1 MSATSP
7 EPVLRVRHDSWT
19 RLLYL
24 QLGAFAFF
32 LYAFSPS
39 INLLK
44 DDLHLS
50 ASVAGLHST
59 CYAIGVTGGSMSAP
73 WYIRRMGGSRPALWW
88 ALVGLSLSVGLFC
101 AVPALP
107 VTLPA
112 AAICG
117 VFGALMCIAVPSALS
132 RAHGPEFGPAAITEA
147 NAVAA
152 IVGVAAPLAVGG
164 AAAAGLGWR
173 TALLLVAP
181 LSGLLYVALG
191 RVREPDWLAAEAGAE
206 PVSVGEAV
214 EAYGL
219 GSVAELEPVDA
230 AVARSGSGEGGREA
244 AAEQVDAGSRAKA
257 ELPMSE
263 VAADL
268 SAVGGDSRELAA
280 SRVAADALVSGG
292 GREHPIP
299 APRTAP
305 ESEPP
310 PSAPQATFRS
320 LPRRFW
326 LNQVAGVCAGAIEFC
341 LTLWCA
347 TLLQNR
353 AHLSAGVAA
362 TGVTAVVAGMAVG
375 RAAGGR
381 LALRV
386 PIDRLI
392 LAAFGTNLVGFALF
406 WATSNPVLMFGGL
419 AVAGL
424 GVSLQYPLI
433 SARGIEMSG
442 GHAELAG
449 AVNMF
454 GSGLAAGTAPFVLG
468 FLSDRVGIHTAYL
481 LLPGF
486 ILAAVAAVVVSGRR
500 GVAPGTISA

>member
-1 MSATSP
+1 MSATPSETVP
-7 EPVLRVRHDSWT
+7 RVRHDSWT

-39 INLLK
+39 IDLLK

-50 ASVAGLHST
+50 AGVAGLHST
-59 CYAIGVTGGSMSAP
+59 CYAAGVTLGSSVAP
-73 WYIRRMGGSRPALWW
+73 WYIRRAGGSRPALWW
-88 ALVGLSLSVGLFC
+88 GLVGLSLSVGLFC

-117 VFGALMCIAVPSALS
+117 IFGSLLCIAVPAALS

-152 IVGVAAPLAVGG
+152 FVGVAAPLAVGG

-173 TALLLVAP
+173 VALLSFAP
-181 LSGLLYVALG
+181 LSALLYVALG
-191 RVREPDWLAAEAGAE
+191 RVREPELPTAEALVPA
-206 PVSVGEAV
+206 VVAGEGV
-214 EAYGL
+214 EAFGL
-219 GSVAELEPVDA
+219 GMIDTGAVDGEPDEPA
-230 AVARSGSGEGGREA
+230 LGSGAGRGLVPA
-244 AAEQVDAGSRAKA
+244 AAQAECGVGVKA
-257 ELPMSE
+257 S
-263 VAADL
+263 ADL
-268 SAVGGDSRELAA
+268 SAAA
-280 SRVAADALVSGG
+280 MV
-292 GREHPIP
+292 P
-299 APRTAP
+299 APRTAADVDGLTVASASCESAFEP
-305 ESEPP
+305 EERSVSASEQSI
-310 PSAPQATFRS
+310 SARESRPASSGSVRD
-320 LPRRFW
+320 LPRLFW
-326 LNQVAGVCAGAIEFC
+326 INQVAGVCAGAIEFC

-347 TLLQNR
+347 TLLRDR

-362 TGVTAVVAGMAVG
+362 TGVTAVVAGMAIG
-375 RAAGGR
+375 RTVGGR

-386 PIDRLI
+386 PIDVLI
-392 LAAFGTNLVGFALF
+392 LGAFATNLVGFALF
-406 WATSNPVLMFGGL
+406 WATPNAVLMFGGL

-424 GVSLQYPLI
+424 GVSLQYPLLA
-433 SARGIEMSG
+433 ARGIEMAG
-442 GHAELAG
+442 GQAELAG

-454 GSGLAAGTAPFVLG
+454 GGGIAVATAPFALG

-486 ILAAVAAVVVSGRR
+486 IVVAAAAVLASRPRATSGF
-500 GVAPGTISA
+500 

>member
-1 MSATSP
+1 MSATP
-7 EPVLRVRHDSWT
+7 TEPVLRVRHDSWT

-39 INLLK
+39 IDLLK

-50 ASVAGLHST
+50 AGVAGLHST
-59 CYAIGVTGGSMSAP
+59 CYAAGVTVGSLSAP

-88 ALVGLSLSVGLFC
+88 GLVGLSLSVGLFC
-101 AVPALP
+101 AVPSLS

-112 AAICG
+112 AVICG
-117 VFGALMCIAVPSALS
+117 VFGSLLCIAVPAALS
-132 RAHGPEFGPAAITEA
+132 RAHGPQTGPAAITEA

-152 IVGVAAPLAVGG
+152 FVGIAAPLAVGG
-164 AAAAGLGWR
+164 AAAAGIGWR
-173 TALLLVAP
+173 TALLSVAP
-181 LSGLLYVALG
+181 LCALLYVALG
-191 RVREPDWLAAEAGAE
+191 RVREPAWVAVETG
-206 PVSVGEAV
+206 PVAVGEAV

-219 GSVAELEPVDA
+219 GMVDTVGTSAETGGSDEWEPA
-230 AVARSGSGEGGREA
+230 ECGARRLGAQDLADIGTERLGARA
-244 AAEQVDAGSRAKA
+244 QV
-257 ELPMSE
+257 
-263 VAADL
+263 VAANTSL
-268 SAVGGDSRELAA
+268 
-280 SRVAADALVSGG
+280 
-292 GREHPIP
+292 GRATIP
-299 APRTAP
+299 APR
-305 ESEPP
+305 S
-310 PSAPQATFRS
+310 PSDQPAAAATFRD

-326 LNQVAGVCAGAIEFC
+326 INQVAGVCAGAIEFC

-347 TLLQNR
+347 TLLRDR

-375 RAAGGR
+375 RAVGGR

-392 LAAFGTNLVGFALF
+392 FAAFGTNLLGFALF
-406 WATSNPVLMFGGL
+406 WATPNPVIMFGGL

-424 GVSLQYPLI
+424 GVSLQYPLLA
-433 SARGIEMSG
+433 ARGIEMAG
-442 GHAELAG
+442 GQAELAG

-454 GSGLAAGTAPFVLG
+454 GGGIAVGTAPFALG

-481 LLPGF
+481 LLPAF
-486 ILAAVAAVVVSGRR
+486 IIAAMVAVAASGRWASR
-500 GVAPGTISA
+500 EGTIPA

>member
-1 MSATSP
+1 MSATPS

-39 INLLK
+39 IALLK

-50 ASVAGLHST
+50 AGVAGLHST
-59 CYAIGVTGGSMSAP
+59 CYAVGVTAGSLSAP
-73 WYIRRMGGSRPALWW
+73 RYIRKAGGFRPALWW
-88 ALVGLSLSVGLFC
+88 GLVGLALSVGLFC
-101 AVPALP
+101 SVPSLA

-112 AAICG
+112 AVICG
-117 VFGALMCIAVPSALS
+117 IFGSLLCIAVPAALS
-132 RAHGPEFGPAAITEA
+132 RAHGAETGPAAITEA

-152 IVGVAAPLAVGG
+152 FVGIAAPLAVGG
-164 AAAAGLGWR
+164 ADAAGLGWR
-173 TALLLVAP
+173 TALLSVAP
-181 LSGLLYVALG
+181 LSALLYVVLG
-191 RVREPDWLAAEAGAE
+191 RVREPAWCAAEVEAVA
-206 PVSVGEAV
+206 VGEAV

-219 GSVAELEPVDA
+219 GMVDTA
-230 AVARSGSGEGGREA
+230 GSGEGLGAEGERETESDGVADGLAGQGSADWDFADRGRAENVAVTAATAAA
-244 AAEQVDAGSRAKA
+244 AAESRGRRGLVV
-257 ELPMSE
+257 ETSTP
-263 VAADL
+263 AAD
-268 SAVGGDSRELAA
+268 SRQRTQAT
-280 SRVAADALVSGG
+280 V
-292 GREHPIP
+292 P
-299 APRTAP
+299 APRTAGD
-305 ESEPP
+305 PP
-310 PSAPQATFRS
+310 AATTATFRD

-347 TLLQNR
+347 TLLRDR

-362 TGVTAVVAGMAVG
+362 TGVTAVVAGMALG
-375 RAAGGR
+375 RAVGGR

-392 LAAFGTNLVGFALF
+392 YTSFATNLVGFALF
-406 WATSNPVLMFGGL
+406 WATANPVLMFAGL

-424 GVSLQYPLI
+424 GVSLQFPLL

-442 GHAELAG
+442 GEAELAG
-449 AVNMF
+449 SVNMF
-454 GSGLAAGTAPFVLG
+454 GSGIAVGTAPFALG

-481 LLPGF
+481 LLPAF
-486 ILAAVAAVVVSGRR
+486 IVAAVLAVAA
-500 GVAPGTISA
+500 SAQRATTEY

>member
-1 MSATSP
+1 MSATSS

-39 INLLK
+39 IALLK

-50 ASVAGLHST
+50 AGVAGLHST
-59 CYAIGVTGGSMSAP
+59 CYAVGVTAGSLSAP
-73 WYIRRMGGSRPALWW
+73 WYIRRLGGSRPALWW
-88 ALVGLSLSVGLFC
+88 SLAGLSLSVALFC
-101 AVPALP
+101 ALPALP

-117 VFGALMCIAVPSALS
+117 IFGSLLCIAVPAALS
-132 RAHGPEFGPAAITEA
+132 RAHGPETGPAAITEA

-152 IVGVAAPLAVGG
+152 FVGIAAPLAVGG
-164 AAAAGLGWR
+164 ADAAGLGWR
-173 TALLLVAP
+173 TALLSVAP
-181 LSGLLYVALG
+181 LSALLYLVLG
-191 RVREPDWLAAEAGAE
+191 RVREPEWCADEPE
-206 PVSVGEAV
+206 PVAVGEAV

-219 GSVAELEPVDA
+219 GMVDTA
-230 AVARSGSGEGGREA
+230 GA
-244 AAEQVDAGSRAKA
+244 AADESQAGQDLAEHTATTRAA
-257 ELPMSE
+257 GDHSGHGSP
-263 VAADL
+263 VAL
-268 SAVGGDSRELAA
+268 NQHSAA
-280 SRVAADALVSGG
+280 SGAAENHAGHAGLGTKAPLPS
-292 GREHPIP
+292 
-299 APRTAP
+299 PRTAVEVSP
-305 ESEPP
+305 TTPATEPSR
-310 PSAPQATFRS
+310 SAATFRD

-326 LNQVAGVCAGAIEFC
+326 LNQLAGVCAGAIEFC

-347 TLLQNR
+347 TLLRDR

-375 RAAGGR
+375 RAVGGR
-381 LALRV
+381 LALRI

-392 LAAFGTNLVGFALF
+392 FAAFGTNLVGFAVF
-406 WATSNPVLMFGGL
+406 WSTSNPVLMFGGL

-424 GVSLQYPLI
+424 GVSLQFPLL

-442 GHAELAG
+442 GEAELAG
-449 AVNMF
+449 ALNMF
-454 GSGLAAGTAPFVLG
+454 GSGLAAGTAPFALG

-481 LLPGF
+481 LLPAF
-486 ILAAVAAVVVSGRR
+486 IGAAVLAVAASGRWK
-500 GVAPGTISA
+500 GTMAA

>member
-1 MSATSP
+1 MSATPS
-7 EPVLRVRHDSWT
+7 ENVLRVRHDSWT

-39 INLLK
+39 IDLLK

-50 ASVAGLHST
+50 AGVAGLHST
-59 CYAIGVTGGSMSAP
+59 CYAAGVTLGSAGAP
-73 WYIRRMGGSRPALWW
+73 WYIRRAGGSRPALWW
-88 ALVGLSLSVGLFC
+88 GLVGLSLSVGLFC

-117 VFGALMCIAVPSALS
+117 VFGSLLCIAVPAALS

-152 IVGVAAPLAVGG
+152 YVGVAAPLAVGG

-173 TALLLVAP
+173 TALLSFAP
-181 LSGLLYVALG
+181 LCALLYAALG
-191 RVREPDWLAAEAGAE
+191 RVREPELLTAE
-206 PVSVGEAV
+206 PVVPAAVVGEGV
-214 EAYGL
+214 EAFGL
-219 GSVAELEPVDA
+219 GMIDTGVADAEPGAVPVDGGSDA
-230 AVARSGSGEGGREA
+230 VLVGSGSDAVRGLVPAVAQ
-244 AAEQVDAGSRAKA
+244 AECGVGVKTST
-257 ELPMSE
+257 
-263 VAADL
+263 DL
-268 SAVGGDSRELAA
+268 SAAA
-280 SRVAADALVSGG
+280 VL
-292 GREHPIP
+292 P
-299 APRTAP
+299 APRTAADVDVTQLA
-305 ESEPP
+305 
-310 PSAPQATFRS
+310 SASTHEVRS
-320 LPRRFW
+320 ASSGSVRDLPRLFW
-326 LNQVAGVCAGAIEFC
+326 INQVAGVCAGAIEFC

-347 TLLQNR
+347 TLLRDR

-362 TGVTAVVAGMAVG
+362 TGVTAVVAGMAIG
-375 RAAGGR
+375 RTVGGR

-386 PIDRLI
+386 PIDALI
-392 LAAFGTNLVGFALF
+392 LGAFATNLVGFALF
-406 WATSNPVLMFGGL
+406 WATPNAVLMFGGL

-424 GVSLQYPLI
+424 GVSLQYPLL
-433 SARGIEMSG
+433 SARGIEMAG
-442 GHAELAG
+442 GQAELAG

-454 GSGLAAGTAPFVLG
+454 GGGIAVATAPFALG

-486 ILAAVAAVVVSGRR
+486 IGVAAAAVLASRRRAASEF
-500 GVAPGTISA
+500 

>member
-1 MSATSP
+1 MSATPS

-32 LYAFSPS
+32 IYAFSPS
-39 INLLK
+39 IDLLK
-44 DDLHLS
+44 DDLHIS
-50 ASVAGLHST
+50 AGVAGLHST
-59 CYAIGVTGGSMSAP
+59 CYAVGVTVGSLSAP
-73 WYIRRMGGSRPALWW
+73 SYIRRLGGSRPALWW
-88 ALVGLSLSVGLFC
+88 GLVGLSLSVGLFC

-117 VFGALMCIAVPSALS
+117 VFGSWLCIAVPAALS
-132 RAHGPEFGPAAITEA
+132 RAHGPETGPAAITEA

-152 IVGVAAPLAVGG
+152 FVGVAAPLAVGG
-164 AAAAGLGWR
+164 ADAAGLGWR
-173 TALLLVAP
+173 TALLSVAP
-181 LSGLLYVALG
+181 LSALLYAVFG
-191 RVREPDWLAAEAGAE
+191 RVREPQWCTDE
-206 PVSVGEAV
+206 PESVVVGEAV

-219 GSVAELEPVDA
+219 SQSLGEATIVVGADELAECEVAAGTERLGA
-230 AVARSGSGEGGREA
+230 AERRPTGGREMPAEHA
-244 AAEQVDAGSRAKA
+244 ATRA
-257 ELPMSE
+257 
-263 VAADL
+263 
-268 SAVGGDSRELAA
+268 AVQA
-280 SRVAADALVSGG
+280 VV
-292 GREHPIP
+292 P
-299 APRTAP
+299 APRPATD
-305 ESEPP
+305 PP
-310 PSAPQATFRS
+310 AAARS
-320 LPRRFW
+320 VTYRDLPRRFW
-326 LNQVAGVCAGAIEFC
+326 LNQVAGVCSGAIEFC

-347 TLLQNR
+347 TLLRDR

-362 TGVTAVVAGMAVG
+362 TGVTAVVAGMAAG

-406 WATSNPVLMFGGL
+406 WSTANPVLMFGGL

-424 GVSLQYPLI
+424 GVSLQFPLL
-433 SARGIEMSG
+433 SARGIQMSG
-442 GHAELAG
+442 GEAELAG

-454 GSGLAAGTAPFVLG
+454 GSGVAVGTAPFALG

-481 LLPGF
+481 LLPAF
-486 ILAAVAAVVVSGRR
+486 IVAAVLAVAASGRSPR
-500 GVAPGTISA
+500 PEPGTISA

>member
-1 MSATSP
+1 VSATPS

-39 INLLK
+39 IDLLK

-50 ASVAGLHST
+50 AGVAGLHST
-59 CYAIGVTGGSMSAP
+59 CYAVGVTVGSLSAP
-73 WYIRRMGGSRPALWW
+73 RYIRRLGGSRPALWW
-88 ALVGLSLSVGLFC
+88 GLVGLSLSVALFC
-101 AVPALP
+101 AVPALS

-117 VFGALMCIAVPSALS
+117 IFGSLLCIAVPAALS
-132 RAHGPEFGPAAITEA
+132 RAHGPETGPAAITEA

-152 IVGVAAPLAVGG
+152 FVGIAAPLAVGG
-164 AAAAGLGWR
+164 ADAAGLGWR
-173 TALLLVAP
+173 TALLSVAP
-181 LSGLLYVALG
+181 LSALLYLVLG
-191 RVREPDWLAAEAGAE
+191 RVREPEWCADE
-206 PVSVGEAV
+206 PESVVLGEAV

-219 GSVAELEPVDA
+219 GMVDTAASAADEDADRLAGQSLAEYSAPGRAAGEPGGH
-230 AVARSGSGEGGREA
+230 AVP
-244 AAEQVDAGSRAKA
+244 AGISRAEAGLSTKA
-257 ELPMSE
+257 RLPS
-263 VAADL
+263 
-268 SAVGGDSRELAA
+268 
-280 SRVAADALVSGG
+280 
-292 GREHPIP
+292 
-299 APRTAP
+299 PRTASDGP
-305 ESEPP
+305 PAIPAAEPSR
-310 PSAPQATFRS
+310 SAATFRD

-326 LNQVAGVCAGAIEFC
+326 VNQLAGVFSGAIEFC

-347 TLLQNR
+347 TLLRDR

-362 TGVTAVVAGMAVG
+362 TGVTAVVAGMAAG
-375 RAAGGR
+375 RAVGGR
-381 LALRV
+381 LALRI

-392 LAAFGTNLVGFALF
+392 FAAFGTNLVGFALF
-406 WATSNPVLMFGGL
+406 WSTSNPVLMFGGL

-424 GVSLQYPLI
+424 GVSLQFPLL

-442 GHAELAG
+442 GEAELAG

-454 GSGLAAGTAPFVLG
+454 GSGGAVGTAPFALG

-481 LLPGF
+481 LLPAF
-486 ILAAVAAVVVSGRR
+486 IGAAALAVAASGRKA
-500 GVAPGTISA
+500 VPA

>member
-1 MSATSP
+1 MSATPP

-39 INLLK
+39 IALLK

-50 ASVAGLHST
+50 AGVAGLHST
-59 CYAIGVTGGSMSAP
+59 CYAAGVTVGSLSAP
-73 WYIRRMGGSRPALWW
+73 WYIRRTGGFRPALWW
-88 ALVGLSLSVGLFC
+88 GLVGLALSVGLFC
-101 AVPALP
+101 AVPSLT

-112 AAICG
+112 AVICG
-117 VFGALMCIAVPSALS
+117 IFGSLLCIAVPAALS
-132 RAHGPEFGPAAITEA
+132 RAHGPETGPAAITEA

-152 IVGVAAPLAVGG
+152 FVGIAAPLAVGG
-164 AAAAGLGWR
+164 ADAAGLGWR
-173 TALLLVAP
+173 TALLSVAP
-181 LSGLLYVALG
+181 LSALLYVVLG
-191 RVREPDWLAAEAGAE
+191 RVREPDWCANE
-206 PVSVGEAV
+206 PESVAVGEGV

-219 GSVAELEPVDA
+219 GMVDTAGAADEVGGAAGRFGTGAETGGVTVQLAEYAAATRAAEVAGSSGGTTGTSALSATVPPPRA
-230 AVARSGSGEGGREA
+230 AVDPPAT
-244 AAEQVDAGSRAKA
+244 RA
-257 ELPMSE
+257 
-263 VAADL
+263 
-268 SAVGGDSRELAA
+268 
-280 SRVAADALVSGG
+280 
-292 GREHPIP
+292 
-299 APRTAP
+299 
-305 ESEPP
+305 
-310 PSAPQATFRS
+310 ATFRD

-347 TLLQNR
+347 TLLRDR

-362 TGVTAVVAGMAVG
+362 TGVTAVVAGMALG
-375 RAAGGR
+375 RAIGGR

-392 LAAFGTNLVGFALF
+392 FAAFGTNLVGFALF
-406 WATSNPVLMFGGL
+406 WATPNPVLMFGGL

-424 GVSLQYPLI
+424 GVSLQFPLL

-442 GHAELAG
+442 GEAELAG

-454 GSGLAAGTAPFVLG
+454 GSGIAVGTAPFALG

-481 LLPGF
+481 LLPAF
-486 ILAAVAAVVVSGRR
+486 IVAAVAAVAASRQTATG
-500 GVAPGTISA
+500 

>member
-1 MSATSP
+1 MSATST

-39 INLLK
+39 IDLLK

-50 ASVAGLHST
+50 AGVAGLHST
-59 CYAIGVTGGSMSAP
+59 CYAVGVTAGSLSAP
-73 WYIRRMGGSRPALWW
+73 WYIRRLGGSRPALWW
-88 ALVGLSLSVGLFC
+88 GLVGLSLSVGLFC
-101 AVPALP
+101 AVPALS

-117 VFGALMCIAVPSALS
+117 VFGSLLCIAVPAALS
-132 RAHGPEFGPAAITEA
+132 RAHGPETGPAAITEA

-152 IVGVAAPLAVGG
+152 FVGIAAPLAVGG
-164 AAAAGLGWR
+164 AAAAGIGWR
-173 TALLLVAP
+173 TALLSVVP
-181 LSGLLYVALG
+181 LIGLLYVALG
-191 RVREPDWLAAEAGAE
+191 RVREPAWATAEAE
-206 PVSVGEAV
+206 PVAVGEAV

-219 GSVAELEPVDA
+219 GMVDTAGTSAEIEASSSSDEREPA
-230 AVARSGSGEGGREA
+230 ECGARRVGAQDLADSGTERLGVRA
-244 AAEQVDAGSRAKA
+244 QAAEASTLLVRAT
-257 ELPMSE
+257 
-263 VAADL
+263 V
-268 SAVGGDSRELAA
+268 
-280 SRVAADALVSGG
+280 
-292 GREHPIP
+292 P
-299 APRTAP
+299 APRL
-305 ESEPP
+305 
-310 PSAPQATFRS
+310 PSDQPVRSATFRDLS
-320 LPRRFW
+320 RRFW
-326 LNQVAGVCAGAIEFC
+326 INQLAGVCAGAIEFC

-347 TLLQNR
+347 TLLRDR

-375 RAAGGR
+375 RTVGGR

-392 LAAFGTNLVGFALF
+392 FAAFGTNLVGFALF
-406 WATSNPVLMFGGL
+406 WATANPVVMFGGL

-424 GVSLQYPLI
+424 GVSVQYPLLA
-433 SARGIEMSG
+433 ARGIEMADG
-442 GHAELAG
+442 QAELAG

-454 GSGLAAGTAPFVLG
+454 GGGIAVATAPFALG

-481 LLPGF
+481 LLPAF
-486 ILAAVAAVVVSGRR
+486 IITAMAAVAASGRWAFR
-500 GVAPGTISA
+500 EGTIPA

>member
-1 MSATSP
+1 MSATP
-7 EPVLRVRHDSWT
+7 TETVLRVRHDSWT

-39 INLLK
+39 IDLLK
-44 DDLHLS
+44 DDLHIS
-50 ASVAGLHST
+50 AGVAGLHST
-59 CYAIGVTGGSMSAP
+59 CYAVGVTVGSLSTP

-88 ALVGLSLSVGLFC
+88 GLVGLSLSVGLFC
-101 AVPALP
+101 AVPSLS

-117 VFGALMCIAVPSALS
+117 VFGSLLCIAVPAALS
-132 RAHGPEFGPAAITEA
+132 RAHGPETGPAAITEA

-152 IVGVAAPLAVGG
+152 FVGIAAPLAVGG
-164 AAAAGLGWR
+164 ADALGIGWR
-173 TALLLVAP
+173 AALLSVAP
-181 LSGLLYVALG
+181 LSALLYVVLG
-191 RVREPDWLAAEAGAE
+191 RVREPEWIAAEAE
-206 PVSVGEAV
+206 PVTVGEAV

-219 GSVAELEPVDA
+219 GMVDTAGGLSEADEPADRDLAECG
-230 AVARSGSGEGGREA
+230 AVVRGSEEHGTRGSTIEA
-244 AAEQVDAGSRAKA
+244 SSQFAQPAEQAGGLRTQAVVPSPRGA
-257 ELPMSE
+257 SDH
-263 VAADL
+263 VAL
-268 SAVGGDSRELAA
+268 
-280 SRVAADALVSGG
+280 
-292 GREHPIP
+292 
-299 APRTAP
+299 
-305 ESEPP
+305 
-310 PSAPQATFRS
+310 PSARAATFRDLS
-320 LPRRFW
+320 RRFW
-326 LNQVAGVCAGAIEFC
+326 LNQLAGVCAGAVEFC

-347 TLLQNR
+347 TLLRDR

-375 RAAGGR
+375 RAVGGR

-392 LAAFGTNLVGFALF
+392 FTAFGTNLVGFAIF
-406 WATSNPVLMFGGL
+406 WATPNPFLMFGGL

-424 GVSLQYPLI
+424 GVSLQFPLL
-433 SARGIEMSG
+433 SARAIEMSG
-442 GHAELAG
+442 GEAELAG

-454 GSGLAAGTAPFVLG
+454 GSGVAVGTAPFALG

-486 ILAAVAAVVVSGRR
+486 IIAAVLAVAASGRR
-500 GVAPGTISA
+500 GTSET

>member
-1 MSATSP
+1 MSATPS

-39 INLLK
+39 IALLK

-50 ASVAGLHST
+50 AGVAGLHST
-59 CYAIGVTGGSMSAP
+59 CYAVGVTVGSLSTP
-73 WYIRRMGGSRPALWW
+73 WYIRRLGGSRPALWW
-88 ALVGLSLSVGLFC
+88 GLVGLSLSVALFC
-101 AVPALP
+101 AAPALS

-117 VFGALMCIAVPSALS
+117 IFGSLVCIAVPAALS
-132 RAHGPEFGPAAITEA
+132 RAHGPETGPAAITEA

-152 IVGVAAPLAVGG
+152 FVGIAAPLAVGG

-173 TALLLVAP
+173 TALLSVAP
-181 LSGLLYVALG
+181 LSALLYVVLG
-191 RVREPDWLAAEAGAE
+191 RVREPEWRADE
-206 PVSVGEAV
+206 PRSVDVGEAV
-214 EAYGL
+214 EAYGFGMVDTIGAADTSADQGL
-219 GSVAELEPVDA
+219 AEALAEAPAEYPAAPYVGAVAETGL
-230 AVARSGSGEGGREA
+230 RT
-244 AAEQVDAGSRAKA
+244 KA
-257 ELPMSE
+257 LLPS
-263 VAADL
+263 
-268 SAVGGDSRELAA
+268 
-280 SRVAADALVSGG
+280 
-292 GREHPIP
+292 
-299 APRTAP
+299 PRTATGAAP
-305 ESEPP
+305 ATPAGGTPRPP
-310 PSAPQATFRS
+310 VTFRDLS
-320 LPRRFW
+320 RRFW
-326 LNQVAGVCAGAIEFC
+326 LNQLAGVCAGAVEFC

-347 TLLQNR
+347 TLLRDR

-381 LALRV
+381 LALRI

-392 LAAFGTNLVGFALF
+392 FAAFGTNLVGFALF
-406 WATSNPVLMFGGL
+406 WSTSNAVLMFGGL

-424 GVSLQYPLI
+424 GVSLQFPLL

-442 GHAELAG
+442 GEAELAG
-449 AVNMF
+449 ALNMF
-454 GSGLAAGTAPFVLG
+454 GSGLAAGTAPFALG

-481 LLPGF
+481 LLPAF
-486 ILAAVAAVVVSGRR
+486 IVAAVLAVAASGPRA
-500 GVAPGTISA
+500 APEGTMAA

>member
-88 ALVGLSLSVGLFC
+88 GLVGLSLSVGLFC

-181 LSGLLYVALG
+181 LSGVLYVVLG
-191 RVREPDWLAAEAGAE
+191 RVREPDWLAAGEE
-206 PVSVGEAV
+206 PPVAVGEAV

-230 AVARSGSGEGGREA
+230 AVAWSGSGEGSREA
-244 AAEQVDAGSRAKA
+244 AANQMVAGSRAKA
-257 ELPMSE
+257 ELPVSE
-263 VAADL
+263 FAADQPG
-268 SAVGGDSRELAA
+268 SS
-280 SRVAADALVSGG
+280 SNVSNSSNTSS
-292 GREHPIP
+292 PLIP
-299 APRTAP
+299 APRSAADA
-305 ESEPP
+305 ES
-310 PSAPQATFRS
+310 PSAPPATFRS

-347 TLLQNR
+347 TLLQDR

-362 TGVTAVVAGMAVG
+362 TGVTAVVAGMAIG

-392 LAAFGTNLVGFALF
+392 LAAFGTNLVGFGLF

-486 ILAAVAAVVVSGRR
+486 IVAAVVAVVVSGRR
-500 GVAPGTISA
+500 GVASGTISA

>member
-1 MSATSP
+1 MSATP
-7 EPVLRVRHDSWT
+7 TETVLRVRHDSWT

-39 INLLK
+39 IDLLK

-50 ASVAGLHST
+50 AGVAGLHST
-59 CYAIGVTGGSMSAP
+59 CYAAGVTVGSLSAP
-73 WYIRRMGGSRPALWW
+73 WYIRRLGGFRPALWW
-88 ALVGLSLSVGLFC
+88 GLVGLSLSVGLFC
-101 AVPALP
+101 AVPSLS

-112 AAICG
+112 AVICG
-117 VFGALMCIAVPSALS
+117 VFGSLLCIAVPAALS
-132 RAHGPEFGPAAITEA
+132 RAHGPETGPAAITEA

-152 IVGVAAPLAVGG
+152 FVGIAAPLAVGG
-164 AAAAGLGWR
+164 AAAAGIGWR
-173 TALLLVAP
+173 TALLSVAP
-181 LSGLLYVALG
+181 LSALLYVVLG
-191 RVREPDWLAAEAGAE
+191 RVREPAWAGTADSEAE
-206 PVSVGEAV
+206 PVAVGEAV

-219 GSVAELEPVDA
+219 GTVDTAGAEAEEP
-230 AVARSGSGEGGREA
+230 GGRA
-244 AAEQVDAGSRAKA
+244 LAECCAMAGPESSAGSRSSGARFA
-257 ELPMSE
+257 S
-263 VAADL
+263 VAGRVSDAD
-268 SAVGGDSRELAA
+268 
-280 SRVAADALVSGG
+280 RVSVQA
-292 GREHPIP
+292 RIP
-299 APRTAP
+299 APRPAGDQPAAP
-305 ESEPP
+305 K
-310 PSAPQATFRS
+310 ATFRD

-326 LNQVAGVCAGAIEFC
+326 INQLAGVCSGAIEFC

-347 TLLQNR
+347 TLLTDR

-362 TGVTAVVAGMAVG
+362 TGVTAVVAGMAIG

-392 LAAFGTNLVGFALF
+392 FAAFGTNIVGFALF
-406 WATSNPVLMFGGL
+406 WATPNAVLMFGGL

-433 SARGIEMSG
+433 SARGIEMAG
-442 GHAELAG
+442 GQAELAG

-454 GSGLAAGTAPFVLG
+454 GSGLAVGTAPFALG

-481 LLPGF
+481 LLPAF
-486 ILAAVAAVVVSGRR
+486 IVAAALAIAASGRR
-500 GVAPGTISA
+500 APREGTIPA